1 MAAEISGT
9 WLYEPWDLGVP
20 YFQTAIF
27 RHENGVFLLGELGS
41 LVPGNK
47 NHGDFTTSG
56 LMREKWR

>member
-27 RHENGVFLLGELGS
+27 RHENGVFFIGRTGII
-41 LVPGNK
+41 GT
-47 NHGDFTTSG
+47 G
-56 LMREKWR
+56 